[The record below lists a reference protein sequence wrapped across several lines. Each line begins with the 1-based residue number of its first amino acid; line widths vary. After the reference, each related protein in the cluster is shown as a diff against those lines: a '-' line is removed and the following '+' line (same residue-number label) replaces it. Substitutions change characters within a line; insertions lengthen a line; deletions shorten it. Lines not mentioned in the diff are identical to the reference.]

1 MSRALIIVDVQND
14 FCEGGSLPVS
24 GGAAVAGAISEY
36 LDAHNSEYDYV
47 VATQD
52 WHVDPG
58 SHFSDT
64 PDFKDSWPPHCVA
77 GTRGADLHP
86 DLDTE
91 YIDAYFRKGQFAAA
105 YSGFEGLLAPE
116 DAVPTGERQA
126 GGLAGAKEALEPDE
140 DAIGLDDWLQS
151 HDVEDVVVGG
161 IATDYCVKATALDA
175 VQAGYGVTVVRSLT
189 AGIAD
194 DLEDTVAEM
203 ELGGAD
209 VT

>member
-14 FCEGGSLPVS
+14 FCEGGSLAVP

-36 LDAHNSEYDYV
+36 LDAHHSEFDHV

-52 WHVDPG
+52 WHIDPG

-64 PDFKDSWPPHCVA
+64 PDYKESWPRHCVA
-77 GTRGADLHP
+77 GTRGAELHP
-86 DLDTE
+86 DLDME
-91 YIDAYFRKGQFAAA
+91 YVDAYFRKGQFAAA

-116 DAVPTGERQA
+116 DAVPTGERQP
-126 GGLAGAKEALEPDE
+126 GGLPGAQAQLEADE

-151 HDVEDVVVGG
+151 HDVEDVVVVG

-189 AGIAD
+189 AGIAE
-194 DLEDTVAEM
+194 DLEDAVAEM

-209 VT
+209 IA

>member
-14 FCEGGSLPVS
+14 FCEGGSLAVP

-36 LDAHNSEYDYV
+36 LDANNSEFDYV

-58 SHFSDT
+58 SHFSDA

-126 GGLAGAKEALEPDE
+126 GGLAAAAGALEPDE

-151 HDVEDVVVGG
+151 HDVEDVVVVG

-175 VQAGYGVTVVRSLT
+175 VQAGYGVTVLRSLT
-189 AGIAD
+189 AGIAE
-194 DLEDTVAEM
+194 DLEDAVAEM